1 MQINIDNGMLISTFI
16 GAIATLAGAFGGT
29 YWAAKL
35 NNVSKQ
41 KDILQNN
48 INKTLFLHSFIEKY
62 LNQLLDYK
70 ESIIDPKVKDLNTSN
85 LVKVYKRYPYVS
97 YKINIKM
104 EDYNYFINENKD
116 LWNLLYQVLHF
127 SESFDSTVKIHDSL
141 AHGFQPPV
149 DMVFITRLQDTVKTL
164 AVTCDNLVFFLL
176 LLYKNLHI
184 LLEKVYKQEFTC
196 ADNFMTMSNFDLSK
210 LDENE
215 KGWVEGLK
223 NSWKQK

>member
-16 GAIATLAGAFGGT
+16 GAVATLAGAFGGT

-35 NNVSKQ
+35 NNASKQ

-70 ESIIDPKVKDLNTSN
+70 ENIIDPKVKDLSASN

-97 YKINIKM
+97 YKIDIKM

-196 ADNFMTMSNFDLSK
+196 ADNLMIMSNFDLSK

-215 KGWVEGLK
+215 KDWVEGLK
-223 NSWKQK
+223 NSWK

>member
-16 GAIATLAGAFGGT
+16 GAVATLAGAFGGT

-35 NNVSKQ
+35 NNASKQ

-70 ESIIDPKVKDLNTSN
+70 ENIIDPKVKDLSASN

-97 YKINIKM
+97 YKIDIKM

-196 ADNFMTMSNFDLSK
+196 ADNLMIMSNFDLSK
-210 LDENE
+210 LDEHE

-223 NSWKQK
+223 NSWK

>member
-35 NNVSKQ
+35 NNDSKQ

-141 AHGFQPPV
+141 AHGFQPPI

-184 LLEKVYKQEFTC
+184 LLERVYKQEFTC
-196 ADNFMTMSNFDLSK
+196 ADNLMTMSNFDLSK

>member
-35 NNVSKQ
+35 NNDSKQ

-141 AHGFQPPV
+141 AHGFQPPI

-196 ADNFMTMSNFDLSK
+196 ADNLMTMSNFDLSK

>member
-35 NNVSKQ
+35 NNDSKQ

-141 AHGFQPPV
+141 AHGFQPPI

-196 ADNFMTMSNFDLSK
+196 ADNLMTMSNFDLSK

-223 NSWKQK
+223 NSWK

>member
-1 MQINIDNGMLISTFI
+1 MQVNIDNGMLISTFI
-16 GAIATLAGAFGGT
+16 GAVATLAGAFGGT

-35 NNVSKQ
+35 NNASKQ

-70 ESIIDPKVKDLNTSN
+70 ENIIDPKVKDLSASN
-85 LVKVYKRYPYVS
+85 LVKVYKGYPYVS
-97 YKINIKM
+97 YKIDIKM

-196 ADNFMTMSNFDLSK
+196 ADNLMIMSNFDLSE
-210 LDENE
+210 LDEHE

-223 NSWKQK
+223 DSWK

>member
-35 NNVSKQ
+35 NNDSKQ

-196 ADNFMTMSNFDLSK
+196 ADNLMTMSNFDLSE

-223 NSWKQK
+223 NSWKK